1 MKLFLI
7 TLVIF
12 CSFFVY
18 EANAKISDL
27 NLVDLEILET
37 EVFQIEENPNYPFD
51 ASDIIKIKFQVTKTE
66 PGLFIASDRMF
77 RLVSNTPSFIA
88 DPVLDSFRGPSISFK
103 AMYDDN
109 IEVR

>member
-18 EANAKISDL
+18 EANARIYDL
-27 NLVDLEILET
+27 SLVNLEILET

-51 ASDIIKIKFQVTKTE
+51 TADVVKIKFQVTTTE
-66 PGLFIASDRMF
+66 PGLFIASDRRF
-77 RLVSNTPSFIA
+77 RLVATASSFLA
-88 DPVLDSFRGPSISFK
+88 
-103 AMYDDN
+103 
-109 IEVR
+109 